1 MTAKSKAN
9 LDQSLY
15 VRNKSQATQSL
26 SAELSKIYHN
36 GGEALDQGGAYGSQT
51 TLRAKMDWLRSKG
64 LLSQQ
69 HHDEIIVEND
79 G

>member
-1 MTAKSKAN
+1 MTGKSKAN

-15 VRNKSQATQSL
+15 AKKKSQATQRL
-26 SAELSKIYHN
+26 SAELGKLYHN

-64 LLSQQ
+64 LLSQNR
-69 HHDEIIVEND
+69 HDEIIAEND